1 MLELLERLIAFKY
14 SCKLNHWKTNEY
26 AKHLLFD
33 RLQEDI
39 DDLVDNIAEEYFML
53 SAKQNELDK
62 EIFNIEYIDRDLV
75 KLSMEVKEHI
85 EMIVNKNSYNQGILS
100 LLGNIS
106 ESFDG
111 KIALLKLKRRKS
123 AVGKF

>member
-39 DDLVDNIAEEYFML
+39 DDLVDNIAEEYFMS

-62 EIFNIEYIDRDLV
+62 EIFNIEYIDKDLV
-75 KLSMEVKEHI
+75 KLSIEVKEHI
-85 EMIVNKNSYNQGILS
+85 EMIVNKYSYNQGILS

-106 ESFDG
+106 ESFDE
-111 KIALLKLKRRKS
+111 KLALLKLN
-123 AVGKF
+123 